1 MISETDVIAI
11 HNLFQEIEGIRGS
24 CSFPFS
30 QLTEN
35 ELKEFNQPIERKM
48 DFITLKKNLNDNNYK
63 SLETFKE
70 DLSLIWTN
78 VLHYYNKEK
87 IMIINTARRI
97 ENICYEFFY
106 KNYNKQQN
114 EEASSKCLN
123 KKRKIN
129 SKKKKNKKI
138 VKHNKKEKQGSSN
151 QKNKK
156 NETNKNTKKEICSIN
171 SEKMSTSIELESPSH
186 KQEEKKEQTKNEKV
200 NDKDNLCI
208 QTKTIKESTSQ
219 LDNSQNN
226 IDDELDSG
234 SLSPE
239 LNDDDSESS
248 MNNIENKEENNDDD
262 ILNLNFTEND
272 KLQVLILLSK
282 LSEQNQVLFLNKI
295 EEPNPQIITIDS
307 GNLFIH
313 YKYITK
319 QHYMD
324 MMQYGNDL
332 LLSQAS

>member
-1 MISETDVIAI
+1 MISETDLIAI
-11 HNLFQEIEGIRGS
+11 QNLFQEIEGIRGS
-24 CSFPFS
+24 CSVPFS

-48 DFITLKKNLNDNNYK
+48 DFSTLKKNLNDNNYK
-63 SLETFKE
+63 SLDRFKE
-70 DLSLIWTN
+70 DLSLIWSN
-78 VLHYYNKEK
+78 VLRYYNKEK

-129 SKKKKNKKI
+129 SKKKKNKKN

-156 NETNKNTKKEICSIN
+156 NENNKNTKKEICSIN

-186 KQEEKKEQTKNEKV
+186 KQEENKEQTKNEEF

-208 QTKTIKESTSQ
+208 KTKTIKETTNQ
-219 LDNSQNN
+219 LDNAQNN
-226 IDDELDSG
+226 IEEEDSG

-239 LNDDDSESS
+239 LNDDDSESC
-248 MNNIENKEENNDDD
+248 MNNNENKEENNDDE
-262 ILNLNFTEND
+262 IFNLNFTEND

-324 MMQYGNDL
+324 MMQFGNDL